1 MVSRELQNSW
11 RITQQYLEQA
21 ITYFPSAASPKC
33 EDGSLASCR
42 DYIQHNE
49 LGLAFDELSALG
61 KANSV
66 PQAYWR
72 SLLAAAENMK
82 IAQGIEDCQQ
92 ALSKYPA

>member
-21 ITYFPSAASPKC
+21 IAHFPDDAPSEC
-33 EDGSLASCR
+33 EDGSLAGCR
-42 DYIQHNE
+42 DYMQHNE
-49 LGLAFDELSALG
+49 LGLAFDELNALG
-61 KANSV
+61 QANSV

-82 IAQGIEDCQQ
+82 IAQGIKDCQQ
-92 ALSKYPA
+92 ALGKYST